1 MTKQKRTKIQI
12 LGLISLSLIVAATTY
27 GFVQVEGAGTT
38 GLLDVGYGVLSEYK
52 VTRINYILDEEN
64 PTNFLAVSFE
74 LDQLAAGVQAGIS
87 ETKSGQI
94 IWADYCDYSGY
105 KWVCLFD
112 GALDVRQANWLH
124 VE

>member
-105 KWVCLFD
+105 NWVCLFD